1 MLYVGMDG
9 WDGIG
14 WLSQVIGI
22 LRAPSLLINADTAKV
37 IDSWDNLS
45 MGWNAIDDQTALG
58 DVR

>member
-14 WLSQVIGI
+14 LLSKVIGI
-22 LRAPSLLINADTAKV
+22 LRAPSDTAKV
-37 IDSWDNLS
+37 IDLWDNLS